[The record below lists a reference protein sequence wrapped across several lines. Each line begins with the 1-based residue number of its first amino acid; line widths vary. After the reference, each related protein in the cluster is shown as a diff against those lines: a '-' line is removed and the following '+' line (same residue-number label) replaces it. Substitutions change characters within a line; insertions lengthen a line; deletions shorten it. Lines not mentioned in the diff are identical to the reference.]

1 MIDMTSG
8 IRPTAIEILHEQFN
22 EMPADTKW
30 RRRSWWTKTRERQ
43 PVVLKRLPARWRI
56 FHSFWLLLNN
66 PPTPTPFSL
75 YHSLPPTHST
85 KLLPLA
91 ATQRGSIAVDTTAAA
106 AAQLCSHQG
115 DSSSLPGA
123 ALHWGTFQWRR
134 GGWGWGGRRTG
145 QTFKTSVALLIE
157 SHHNLQHWLS
167 WFLWGKNMSVF
178 WPQLRK
184 VNF

>member
-1 MIDMTSG
+1 MIDKTSG

-22 EMPADTKW
+22 EMPADTK
-30 RRRSWWTKTRERQ
+30 RRWRSWWTKTRERQ

-75 YHSLPPTHST
+75 YHSLPPTHSA

-91 ATQRGSIAVDTTAAA
+91 ATQRGSIAVDTTAAAAA

-123 ALHWGTFQWRR
+123 ALHWGTFQWRGR
-134 GGWGWGGRRTG
+134 GVLRRTG

-157 SHHNLQHWLS
+157 SHHILQHWLS
-167 WFLWGKNMSVF
+167 WFLWSKNIFVY
-178 WPQLRK
+178 WLQLRN
-184 VNF
+184 VNL